1 MDINIVALK
10 TVINK
15 NILQYNNNNNND
27 FMDEEMKKKQH

>member
-1 MDINIVALK
+1 MDINIVAFK